1 MDDTER
7 FETVCALVDASIGY
21 FTPRQ
26 AALVVEAYERG
37 ETEDACERCLACFG
51 GDLRK
56 MVDADRRTWSR
67 LPENRKDGVREYVS
81 QVTELDGPRQETL
94 GLMYPTLSL

>member
-1 MDDTER
+1 MDDAER
-7 FETVCALVDASIGY
+7 FETVCALVEASIGY

-37 ETEDACERCLACFG
+37 EAENACERCLACFG
-51 GDLRK
+51 GDLRR
-56 MVDADRRTWSR
+56 MVESDRRYWSR
-67 LPENRKDGVREYVS
+67 LPERRKDGVREYVR
-81 QVTELDGPRQETL
+81 QVMELDGPRQETL